1 MHKLMSLHGDND
13 HIGESINIVNNFRIG
28 KTVLNCGPF
37 NNLEKKLIK
46 VLDNLNDSKIY
57 RTDQDGSI
65 MFKIKNNKLQIKT
78 CQP

>member
-1 MHKLMSLHGDND
+1 MHQLMSPHGDND

-28 KTVLNCGPF
+28 KTVLNCGTF

-57 RTDQDGSI
+57 RTDQDSSI
-65 MFKIKNNKLQIKT
+65 MFQIKNNKLKIET
-78 CQP
+78 CSP

>member
-1 MHKLMSLHGDND
+1 MHKLMSPHGDND

-28 KTVLNCGPF
+28 KTVLNCGLF

-65 MFKIKNNKLQIKT
+65 MFQIKNNKLKIET
-78 CQP
+78 CSP

>member
-1 MHKLMSLHGDND
+1 MHKLMSPHGDND

-28 KTVLNCGPF
+28 KVVLNCGTF

-57 RTDQDGSI
+57 RTDQDSSI
-65 MFKIKNNKLQIKT
+65 MFQIKNNKLKIET
-78 CQP
+78 CSP